1 MVGDGTIGYNEQLA
15 EWVADLLLDQPALTE
30 RKMFGGISFL
40 LHGNLCCGVVNEEL
54 VVRVGPDA
62 YEESLAAPHAR
73 EMDFTGWPMK
83 GWVFVASAGV
93 DMDEALEDW
102 VAQGVR
108 FALTLPPK

>member
-1 MVGDGTIGYNEQLA
+1 MGYDEQLA
-15 EWVADLLLDQPALTE
+15 ERVADLLVDQPALTE
-30 RKMFGGISFL
+30 RKMFGGISFM

-62 YEESLAAPHAR
+62 YEQSLAAPHAR
-73 EMDFTGWPMK
+73 EMDFSGRPMK

-93 DMDEALEDW
+93 NTDEALEHW

-108 FALTLPPK
+108 FALTLPRK